1 MSLFD
6 PSLRILSH
14 ALDVRLQRQEVLS
27 GNLANVDTPGYEAR
41 DVAFEESLQNAV
53 AASNH
58 RLGTGESSS
67 FEFLESTPRE
77 AVQTRETAGDL
88 DATMAALSEN
98 AMSYAAASKAAGKKL
113 AILRY
118 AATDGSSG

>member
-6 PSLRILSH
+6 PSLRVLSH
-14 ALDVRLQRQEVLS
+14 ALDVRLQRQEMLS
-27 GNLANVDTPGYEAR
+27 GNLANVDTPGYQAR
-41 DVAFEESLQNAV
+41 DVSFEESLESAV
-53 AASNH
+53 ASSEQRRAS
-58 RLGTGESSS
+58 GETST
-67 FEFLESTPRE
+67 FEFVQSTPRD
-77 AVQTRETAGDL
+77 AVQTHDTNGDL

-98 AMSYAAASKAAGKKL
+98 AMSYSAASKAASKKL

>member
-1 MSLFD
+1 MTLFD
-6 PSLRILSH
+6 PSLRVLSH

-41 DVAFEESLQNAV
+41 DVAFEESLQSAV
-53 AASNH
+53 ASSDH
-58 RLGTGESSS
+58 RRANGESSA
-67 FEFLESTPRE
+67 FEFLEETPQD
-77 AVQTRETAGDL
+77 AVQLRDASGDL
-88 DATMAALSEN
+88 DTTMAALSEN
-98 AMSYAAASKAAGKKL
+98 AMSYGAASKVAGKKL

>member
-41 DVAFEESLQNAV
+41 DVAFEESLQSAV
-53 AASNH
+53 AASTQ
-58 RLGTGESSS
+58 RREAGESSS
-67 FEFLESTPRE
+67 FEFLESTPRD
-77 AVQTRETAGDL
+77 AVQTRDTNGDL

-98 AMSYAAASKAAGKKL
+98 AMSYSAASKAAGKKL

>member
-53 AASNH
+53 AASSQ
-58 RLGTGESSS
+58 RLAAGESSS
-67 FEFLESTPRE
+67 FEFLESTPRD
-77 AVQTRETAGDL
+77 AVQTHDTTGDL

-98 AMSYAAASKAAGKKL
+98 AMSYSAASKAAGKKL

-118 AATDGSSG
+118 AATDGSGG

>member
-41 DVAFEESLQNAV
+41 DVAFEESLENAV
-53 AASNH
+53 AASNQ
-58 RLGTGESSS
+58 RLAAGETSS
-67 FEFLESTPRE
+67 FEFLESTSPE
-77 AVQTRETAGDL
+77 AVQTRDTNGDL

-98 AMSYAAASKAAGKKL
+98 AMSYSAASKAAGKKL

-118 AATDGSSG
+118 AATDGSGG

>member
-14 ALDVRLQRQEVLS
+14 AMDIRLQRQEVLS
-27 GNLANVDTPGYEAR
+27 GNLANVDTPGYQAR
-41 DVAFEESLQNAV
+41 DVAFEESLQGAV
-53 AASNH
+53 AASDPGHQTN
-58 RLGTGESSS
+58 SPSS
-67 FEFLESTPRE
+67 FEFLQATGRDTI
-77 AVQTRETAGDL
+77 QTKDANGDL

-98 AMSYAAASKAAGKKL
+98 AMSYAAATKAASKKL

>member
-1 MSLFD
+1 VSLFD

-41 DVAFEESLQNAV
+41 DVAFEESLQSAV
-53 AASNH
+53 AASTQ
-58 RLGTGESSS
+58 RREAGESSS
-67 FEFLESTPRE
+67 FEFLESTPRD
-77 AVQTRETAGDL
+77 AVQTRDTNGDL

-98 AMSYAAASKAAGKKL
+98 AMSYSAASKAAGKKL

>member
-6 PSLRILSH
+6 PSLRVLSH
-14 ALDVRLQRQEVLS
+14 ALDVRLQRQEMLS

-41 DVAFEESLQNAV
+41 DVSFEESLANAV
-53 AASNH
+53 TSSEQ
-58 RLGTGESSS
+58 RLNAGESSP
-67 FEFLESTPRE
+67 FEFVQSTPRE
-77 AVQTRETAGDL
+77 AVQTQETSGDL

-98 AMSYAAASKAAGKKL
+98 AMSYSAASKAAAKKL

>member
-6 PSLRILSH
+6 PSLRVLSH
-14 ALDVRLQRQEVLS
+14 ALDVRLQRQEMLS
-27 GNLANVDTPGYEAR
+27 GNLANVDTPGYQAR
-41 DVAFEESLQNAV
+41 DVSFEESLENAV
-53 AASNH
+53 SASDQQRAA
-58 RLGTGESSS
+58 GETST
-67 FEFLESTPRE
+67 FEFVENTSRD
-77 AVQTRETAGDL
+77 AVQTHDTNGDL

-98 AMSYAAASKAAGKKL
+98 AMSYSAASKAASKKL

>member
-14 ALDVRLQRQEVLS
+14 AMDVRLQRQEVLS
-27 GNLANVDTPGYEAR
+27 GNLANVDTPRYQAR
-41 DVAFEESLQNAV
+41 DVAFEESLQTAV
-53 AASNH
+53 SASAARQESN
-58 RLGTGESSS
+58 EASS
-67 FEFLESTPRE
+67 FEFL
-77 AVQTRETAGDL
+77 QETARDSIQTKDTSGDL
-88 DATMAALSEN
+88 DSTMAALSEN
-98 AMSYAAASKAAGKKL
+98 AMSYAAATKTASKKL

>member
-1 MSLFD
+1 MSFFD

-14 ALDVRLQRQEVLS
+14 AMDVRLQRQEVLS
-27 GNLANVDTPGYEAR
+27 GNLANVDTPGYQAR
-41 DVAFEESLQNAV
+41 DVAFEESLQSAV
-53 AASNH
+53 AASDPRH
-58 RLGTGESSS
+58 KADGDSS
-67 FEFLESTPRE
+67 FGFLEETVSE
-77 AVQTRETAGDL
+77 SIQTRDANGDL

-98 AMSYAAASKAAGKKL
+98 AMSYPAATKAASKKL